1 MALVRFEPF
10 RDLFNSQDRFN
21 RVLSQ
26 AFSQAFGDEESKLG
40 AWAPAVDIFETDEN
54 LVVKAEIPGVNPKDV
69 EVRVEDNTL
78 YLKGQ
83 RKFENEVKDEN
94 YHRIERSYG
103 SFTRTFALPSS
114 IDADKVA
121 AEYKDG
127 LLTLTLPKREEAKPK
142 TIKIQVAGES
152 PKTMAASVK

>member
-10 RDLFNSQDRFN
+10 RGLFNSQDRFN

-40 AWAPAVDIFETDEN
+40 SWAPAVDIFETDEN
-54 LVVKAEIPGVNPKDV
+54 LVVKAELPGVDPKDV
-69 EVRVEDNTL
+69 EVRVEDSTL

-103 SFTRTFALPSS
+103 SFTRTFALPGS
-114 IDADKVA
+114 INADQVA

-127 LLTLTLPKREEAKPK
+127 MLTLTLPKREEAKPK

>member
-10 RDLFNSQDRFN
+10 RGLFNSQDRFN

-40 AWAPAVDIFETDEN
+40 SWAPAVDIFETDEN
-54 LVVKAEIPGVNPKDV
+54 LVVKAELPGVDPKDV
-69 EVRVEDNTL
+69 EVRVEDSTL

-114 IDADKVA
+114 INADKVA

-127 LLTLTLPKREEAKPK
+127 MLTLTLPKREEAKPK